1 MGIKNLHKFLKK
13 NCPEVYKTR
22 SISEYAFKIIP
33 IDISLYLF
41 KYKTIYGE
49 HWIDPF
55 IKLVSC
61 LRKNDIHSVFI
72 YDNGAPE
79 EKNKERERR
88 KASRQQLQTRI
99 DELDKDIEQYYHTKT
114 ISDKMREIYN
124 KRQSKVVRLL
134 ASKNSEIFDISIV
147 EEEYHR
153 ISKQVPDISESDFE
167 LTKTLFTILGVPYIV
182 ADGEAEAYCSLL
194 CWNDLSY
201 GVLSEDT
208 DVLAYGTKKF
218 LTKLNTT
225 SETVVELRIDNIISS
240 LDITYE
246 QFRDLCIMCGTD
258 YNTNIPRIGPE
269 KGYRLLKKHSS
280 IEGIQRETDIDISC
294 LNHIRGRELFTHTKK
309 ITIPIPYCKEAE
321 WNKLS
326 HFLFKNN
333 CKMNINYVKS
343 CFRSK
348 EIVFEDEEVE

>member
-13 NCPEVYKTR
+13 NCPEVYETR
-22 SISEYAFKIIP
+22 SISSYAFKIIP

-79 EKNKERERR
+79 EKAKERERR
-88 KASRQQLQTRI
+88 KETRQQLQTRI
-99 DELDKDIEQYYHTKT
+99 DNLDQDIKQYYLDKT
-114 ISDKMREIYN
+114 ISSKMREIYEQ
-124 KRQSKVVRLL
+124 RQSKVVRLL
-134 ASKNSEIFDISIV
+134 ASKNSDIFDISIV
-147 EEEYHR
+147 EDEYHR
-153 ISKQVPDISESDFE
+153 LNKQVPDISQSDFE
-167 LTKTLFTILGVPYIV
+167 LTKDLFTILGVPYIV
-182 ADGEAEAYCSLL
+182 ADGEAETYCSLL
-194 CWNDLSY
+194 CWNDLAY

-218 LTKLNTT
+218 LTKLNTN
-225 SETVVELRIDNIISS
+225 SETVVEIRIDNILKS

-258 YNTNIPRIGPE
+258 YNTNIPKIGPE
-269 KGYRLLKKHSS
+269 KAFRLLKKHSS
-280 IEGIQRETDIDISC
+280 IDGIQNETDIDISY
-294 LNHIRGRELFTHTKK
+294 LNYIKSRELFTHTKK
-309 ITIPIPYCKEAE
+309 IKTPIPYCKEAD
-321 WNKLS
+321 WGKLS

-333 CKMNINYVKS
+333 CRMNIDYVKS

-348 EIVFEDEEVE
+348 EIVFEDEDIE